1 MVFGLWVAVP
11 RLRFFFS
18 TLVYGCNGFGW
29 WRQWWVDV
37 EFFLILFLL
46 LFLVAVD
53 LAGGSD
59 GGWMW

>member
-1 MVFGLWVAVP
+1 M
-11 RLRFFFS
+11 
-18 TLVYGCNGFGW
+18 
-29 WRQWWVDV
+29 DV